1 MKKKMRIGVLTGGG
15 DCPGLNAAIKWIVYG
30 ANYHNSIGHLK
41 KPMEILAIKEGWE
54 GILMLDPKKG
64 VKDERYIQE
73 LSSPV
78 VRRIDRD
85 GGTAIGTSRTNP
97 FAMKHG
103 KGAKID
109 MSAVVA
115 RNMEILG
122 LDALIAIG
130 GEDTLGVANKLHQR
144 YDIPVV
150 GIPKT
155 IDLDLPG
162 TEYSLGFDSAV
173 NNIKVLIDRART
185 VAGSH
190 RKTAVVEVMG
200 RHSGFLA
207 LSGGIVSSAHFI
219 LIPEYPFAISDL
231 EVLIRDRMNLKSRY
245 TLIVVAEG
253 ATERGGQFVA
263 RRRVTDAF
271 GHIHLGGIGEIL
283 ADQIEARTGL
293 DTFAEKLGYL
303 QRGGD
308 PSAYDVKMGFCFGT
322 TAVGLIVNKEFGKMV
337 AVQGGAITAVPLSVL
352 NGTTRVVNVDLMYDK
367 QRLNVRRD
375 SSMNWL
381 VWSGESRR

>member
-1 MKKKMRIGVLTGGG
+1 MNKLRVGVLTGGG
-15 DCPGLNAAIKWIVYG
+15 DCAGLNAAIKWVVYG
-30 ANYHNSIGHLK
+30 AIGSDVEKRYGTQVQVIAL
-41 KPMEILAIKEGWE
+41 KEGWE
-54 GILMLDPKKG
+54 GILMLDPQKG
-64 VKDERYIQE
+64 IADERYVQP
-73 LSSPV
+73 LTDYL
-78 VRRIDRD
+78 VRKIDRD

-97 FAMKHG
+97 YNVKGSDG
-103 KGAKID
+103 KGRDESKT
-109 MSAVVA
+109 VV

-130 GEDTLGVANKLHQR
+130 GEDTLGVANKLYHQ
-144 YDIPVV
+144 YGMPVV

-173 NNIKVLIDRART
+173 NSIKILIDHART

-207 LSGGIVSSAHFI
+207 MAGGMVSSAHFI
-219 LIPEYPFAISDL
+219 LIPEHAFELSRLVDL
-231 EVLIRDRMNLKSRY
+231 VNARKQLKSRY

-253 ATERGGQFVA
+253 AKEREGQIVA
-263 RRRVTDAF
+263 SKSETDAF
-271 GHIHLGGIGEIL
+271 GHVHLGGIGELL
-283 ADQIEARTGL
+283 ADQIKEKTRL

-308 PSAYDVKMGFCFGT
+308 PSAFDVKMGHFFGI
-322 TAVGLIVNKEFGKMV
+322 TAVDLLLRKEYGSMV
-337 AVQGGAITAVPLSVL
+337 SVQGGRITSAPLSVL
-352 NGTTRVVNVDLMYDK
+352 NNPVRVVDVELMYDPE
-367 QRLNVRRD
+367 RLNARRD
-375 SSMNWL
+375 SALGWPVL
-381 VWSGESRR
+381 

>member
-1 MKKKMRIGVLTGGG
+1 MKKMRIGVLTGGG

-30 ANYHNSIGHLK
+30 ATYHAARGNCKNPI
-41 KPMEILAIKEGWE
+41 EVLAIKEGWE
-54 GILMLDPKKG
+54 GILMLDQKKG
-64 VKDERYIQE
+64 IKDVRYVQE
-73 LSSPV
+73 LTAPV

-97 FAMKHG
+97 FDVKYK
-103 KGAKID
+103 KGVKKD
-109 MSAVVA
+109 MSATVA
-115 RNMEILG
+115 RNIEILG

-130 GEDTLGVANKLHQR
+130 GEDTLGVANKLYQR
-144 YDIPVV
+144 YQIPVV

-162 TEYSLGFDSAV
+162 TDYSLGFDSAV
-173 NNIKVLIDRART
+173 NNIKVLVDRART

-207 LSGGIVSSAHFI
+207 LFGGIVSSAHFI
-219 LIPEYPFAISDL
+219 LIPESPFAISDL
-231 EVLIRDRMNLKSRY
+231 IKLIQERTKLKSRY

-253 ATERGGQFVA
+253 AVEIGGHVVA
-263 RRRVTDAF
+263 RRKETDPF
-271 GHIHLGGIGEIL
+271 GHINLGGIGEIL
-283 ADQIEARTGL
+283 ADQIKARTGL

-308 PSAYDVKMGFCFGT
+308 PSAHDVKMGFCFGT
-322 TAVGLIVNKEFGKMV
+322 TAVGLAVRKDFGKMV
-337 AVQGGAITAVPLSVL
+337 AVQGGAITAVPLSIL
-352 NGTTRVVNVDLMYDK
+352 NNPTRVVNVELMYDRD
-367 QRLNVRRD
+367 RLNVRRD
-375 SSMNWL
+375 TALNWL
-381 VWSGESRR
+381 VR